1 VTEPRGFALPLVHP
15 DVLVWLRDGI
25 KEGWW
30 DDLTGNEVIN
40 QLHDEFSKAIDDAIK
55 ANNDPSTSMDL
66 RPTPDAG
73 DRAQVLAQSY
83 MVAVMNAFR
92 EVDELAEGE
101 DAPNVT
107 IVLGYAPDG
116 RVAIAST
123 EPEPYIL
130 MALYAGIGSIQR
142 AFRLRGERN

>member
-55 ANNDPSTSMDL
+55 ANNDPRRAWTCARLPTRGTGL
-66 RPTPDAG
+66 RCSP
-73 DRAQVLAQSY
+73 RATWW
-83 MVAVMNAFR
+83 
-92 EVDELAEGE
+92 
-101 DAPNVT
+101 P
-107 IVLGYAPDG
+107 
-116 RVAIAST
+116 
-123 EPEPYIL
+123 
-130 MALYAGIGSIQR
+130 
-142 AFRLRGERN
+142 